1 MNLATVGLEWS
12 IRGSGANLIVLS
24 SQQDDRSSCV
34 FVFLFVCLFY
44 TNPELKMKNPGLNLC
59 FMMLKSVLYDAPAK
73 L

>member
-34 FVFLFVCLFY
+34 FVCLFVLHQSRAE
-44 TNPELKMKNPGLNLC
+44 NEKSRLE
-59 FMMLKSVLYDAPAK
+59 SVLYDAQICAV
-73 L
+73 